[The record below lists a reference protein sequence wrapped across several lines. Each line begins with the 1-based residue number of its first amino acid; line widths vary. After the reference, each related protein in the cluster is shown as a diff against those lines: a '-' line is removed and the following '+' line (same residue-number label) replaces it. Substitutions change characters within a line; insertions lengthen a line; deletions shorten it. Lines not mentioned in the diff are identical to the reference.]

1 VSDREQE
8 PLDHFP
14 WLRHQSIITDDLS
27 EQRFD
32 VPRGDAGWW
41 LDGVKLDKVDFSGL
55 DLEGFSAIGSEF
67 VECDFSRAKLKQNVN
82 LGLIHF
88 ADGGGDQRPTI
99 YRRCVFDRADL
110 ISSRGTPTVLGAAR
124 FEQCSFARARISNWL
139 LRNAEF
145 VGCRF
150 EGRLYACRFYGRD
163 PDHDRFHPDHPL
175 ERPTNEFADNDFRNA
190 DLVDCEFREG
200 IDVTAQHW
208 PPDPDHLIVTDVQ
221 AALDRV
227 NAAIDALDDAEQQ
240 ATARAAIDLRF
251 DFVDPR
257 VQTTQLVRLSDLR
270 RYHDAPIAQ
279 MLFDALQPPSS

>member
-1 VSDREQE
+1 MISK
-8 PLDHFP
+8 
-14 WLRHQSIITDDLS
+14 
-27 EQRFD
+27 
-32 VPRGDAGWW
+32 G
-41 LDGVKLDKVDFSGL
+41 
-55 DLEGFSAIGSEF
+55 SARSAQKF
-67 VECDFSRAKLKQNVN
+67 VECDFSRARLKQNVN

-110 ISSRGTPTVLGAAR
+110 ISSRGTPTVLGASR
-124 FEQCSFARARISNWL
+124 FEECSFARARISNWL

-163 PDHDRFHPDHPL
+163 DRFDADQPL
-175 ERPTNEFADNDFRNA
+175 QRPTNEFVDNDFRNA
-190 DLVDCEFREG
+190 DIVECEFREG
-200 IDVTAQHW
+200 IDLTVQHW
-208 PPDPDHLIVTDVQ
+208 PSDPDYLIVTDVQ

-227 NAAIDALDDAEQQ
+227 NTAIDALNDADQQ
-240 ATARAAIDLRF
+240 ATARAAIGLRF

-270 RYHDAPIAQ
+270 TDVDARIAQ
-279 MLFDALQPPSS
+279 MLFDALQAPSS